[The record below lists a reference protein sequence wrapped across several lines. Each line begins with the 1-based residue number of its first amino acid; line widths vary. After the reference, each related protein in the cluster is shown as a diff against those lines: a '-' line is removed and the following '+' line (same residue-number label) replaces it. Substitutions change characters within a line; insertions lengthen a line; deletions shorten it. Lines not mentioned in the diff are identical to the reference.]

1 MEIGRQQEPDPV
13 TILLSITETEIMLF
27 TARNYFQR
35 KQDMILKDKM
45 KVLF

>member
-13 TILLSITETEIMLF
+13 TTLLFITETEIMVF
-27 TARNYFQR
+27 TARNYIQR

-45 KVLF
+45 NVLF